1 MADQTAGPPSG
12 EDRSARALV
21 ANRSFLLFISARF
34 FNMIGTQSLTVAVGW
49 QVYQMTGDPFDL
61 GIVGLAQFAPVLA
74 LFLVAG
80 YAADLVDR
88 RAILVACNFAHA
100 VVCGLL
106 FAFTASK
113 AAAVWP
119 IFAIL
124 VVHGAARAFF
134 QPASQAI
141 LPNIV
146 APRHFPNAVAYSSS
160 TNKVAQLVGPAAGG
174 LILAAFG
181 NGVYVAILA
190 VFVLAGLSAGLIA
203 VPLAIRARER
213 TGLSTV
219 FEGLGFIW
227 RKKIVLGAIS
237 IDLVAVL
244 FGGVMGMLPV
254 FASDVLHVG
263 PEGLGVMR
271 AMPAV
276 GALGVGLILAQLSS
290 PGRMGRVLFA
300 ALMLFGASIVVFS
313 LSTAFWLALAA
324 LVAYG
329 AADMISVYVRQT
341 LTQIATPDEMR
352 GRVSAVSSV
361 SIVASNE
368 LGDFRAGVMAA
379 AIGTVPAVL
388 LGGFVTMGA
397 AALWWRIFPDLRRVD
412 RLDVAHLDPTPSPR
426 S

>member
-1 MADQTAGPPSG
+1 LADHTAGPPDG
-12 EDRSARALV
+12 DDVGPRALI
-21 ANRSFLLFISARF
+21 ANRSFLLFILARF
-34 FNMIGTQSLTVAVGW
+34 FNMVGTQALTVVVGW
-49 QVYQMTGDPFDL
+49 QVYQLTSNPFDL
-61 GIVGLAQFAPVLA
+61 GIVGLSQFAPVLA

-80 YAADLVDR
+80 YAADLFDR
-88 RAILVACNFAHA
+88 RTILVSCNIAHA
-100 VVCGLL
+100 VVATVL
-106 FAFTASK
+106 FAFS
-113 AAAVWP
+113 AADLSVVWP

-124 VVHGAARAFF
+124 VLNGSARGFF

-146 APRHFPNAVAYSSS
+146 GPRNFPNAVAFSSS
-160 TNKVAQLVGPAAGG
+160 TNKAAQLLGPAGGG
-174 LILAAFG
+174 LLLAVMG
-181 NGVYVAILA
+181 ESVYLVILA
-190 VFVLAGLSAGLIA
+190 VFILAGISAGLIA

-254 FASDVLHVG
+254 FARDVLHVG

-271 AMPAV
+271 AMPGV
-276 GALGVGLILAQLSS
+276 GALGVGIVLAQLSS
-290 PGRMGRVLFA
+290 PGRMGPVLFA
-300 ALMLFGASIVVFS
+300 SLALFGASVVVFS
-313 LSTAFWLALAA
+313 LSTVFWLSLAA
-324 LVAYG
+324 LAAYG
-329 AADMISVYVRQT
+329 AADMVSVYVRQT

-352 GRVSAVSSV
+352 GRVSAVNSV
-361 SIVASNE
+361 SITASNE

-388 LGGFVTMGA
+388 LGGVVTMGA

-412 RLDVAHLDPTPSPR
+412 RLDTYR
-426 S
+426 